1 MQPDCEE
8 EVIETPVMI
17 PIEVEINETD
27 LSNETMVAAIGI
39 EVDASTT
46 EATENSVVSSDNTI
60 HQLFGTQLLP
70 PKLQDIINSEIEP
83 DERILATNVRHHEI
97 WCAPCNLMSMIGY
110 LIMMM
115 GYFVFPILGFQ
126 Y

>member
-27 LSNETMVAAIGI
+27 LSNETMV
-39 EVDASTT
+39 DASTT

-70 PKLQDIINSEIEP
+70 PKLLDIINSEIEP
-83 DERILATNVRHHEI
+83 DERILYTNVRGRHHET
-97 WCAPCNLMSMIGY
+97 WGALCPLMI
-110 LIMMM
+110 I
-115 GYFVFPILGFQ
+115 
-126 Y
+126 